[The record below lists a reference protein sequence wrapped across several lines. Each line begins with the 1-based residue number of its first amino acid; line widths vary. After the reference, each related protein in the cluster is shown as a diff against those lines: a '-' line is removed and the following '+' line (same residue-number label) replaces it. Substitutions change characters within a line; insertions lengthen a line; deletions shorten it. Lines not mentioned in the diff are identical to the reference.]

1 MEEKKTRKNDTVLII
16 GILIVVCALFAGM
29 KFYQAKTTKDGVV
42 AVTVDGTLYGTYP
55 LDTDMEEKIE
65 QKDGSYNLLII
76 KDGKAD
82 VTDAS
87 CRDKICVD
95 HRPIDKNGE
104 SIVCLPNKVVASVEN
119 GSESEVDSATD

>member
-1 MEEKKTRKNDTVLII
+1 MEEKKTRKNDIVLIV
-16 GILIVVCALFAGM
+16 GILTVVCALFAGM
-29 KFYQAKTTKDGVV
+29 KFYQAKTTKNGVV

-55 LDTDMEEKIE
+55 LDTDTEEKIE
-65 QKDGSYNLLII
+65 QEDGSYNLLII

-104 SIVCLPNKVVASVEN
+104 SIVCLPNKVVATVKN
-119 GSESEVDSATD
+119 GTESEVDSVTD

>member
-1 MEEKKTRKNDTVLII
+1 MEKNTKKNDIILIGTILII
-16 GILIVVCALFAGM
+16 VCALFLGM

-42 AVTVDGTLYGTYP
+42 VVTIDGEVYGTYP
-55 LDTDMEEKIE
+55 LDVDTEEKIE
-65 QKDGSYNLLII
+65 QEDGSYNLLVI

-95 HRPIDKNGE
+95 HRPVDKNGE
-104 SIVCLPNKVVASVEN
+104 SIVCLPNKVVASVES
-119 GSESEVDSATD
+119 GAETEVDSMTN